1 MDKIKE
7 LYKKYEEIITYVF
20 FGALTT
26 VVSLAVKWGL
36 LFTMLD
42 AKNEL
47 QLQIAI
53 IISWIAAVIFA
64 YITNRK
70 FVFKSKNNDI
80 LKEISSFFGSRVLT
94 LVMEMIIMWFFV
106 SFLHL
111 DTKEWVL
118 VWTLVTQVLI
128 IIGNY
133 ILSKL
138 FVFKKI
144 K

>member
-138 FVFKKI
+138 FVFKKS